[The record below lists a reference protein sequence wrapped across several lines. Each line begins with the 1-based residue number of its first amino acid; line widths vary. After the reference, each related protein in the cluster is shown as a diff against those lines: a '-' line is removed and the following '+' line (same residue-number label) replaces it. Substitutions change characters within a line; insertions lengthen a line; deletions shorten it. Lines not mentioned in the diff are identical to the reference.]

1 MLSPGCPLYIKPKR
15 SGVGVDSIP
24 VGRGTLPPF
33 PALLL
38 LEALKDKTGIGV
50 RKGGRGLYRL
60 GELGALYLG
69 RPVGIKT

>member
-1 MLSPGCPLYIKPKR
+1 MGAL
-15 SGVGVDSIP
+15 DSIP

-38 LEALKDKTGIGV
+38 LEVLKDKTGIGV